1 MPNAPSVSPLCFSYV
16 QSFETEFDSASMLL
30 RRPDGVDAEGFDY
43 EGALLGILIPVSVFL
58 MIYVTR
64 RK

>member
-1 MPNAPSVSPLCFSYV
+1 V